1 MHWPMILDVAT
12 GVLLAKVIFYVLQKT
27 ILK

>member
-1 MHWPMILDVAT
+1 MHWPMILDVMC
-12 GVLLAKVIFYVLQKT
+12 GVLLAKLVFYALQKT